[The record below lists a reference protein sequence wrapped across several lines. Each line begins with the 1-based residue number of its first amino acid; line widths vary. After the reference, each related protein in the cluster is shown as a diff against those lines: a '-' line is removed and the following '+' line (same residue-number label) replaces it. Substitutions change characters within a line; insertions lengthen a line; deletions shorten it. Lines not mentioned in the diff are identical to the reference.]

1 MLLKKLQKEGEH
13 IVNKVQFD
21 IRSLFEEKKSRDPNI
36 SSVQQRKIV
45 FLPAHFNK
53 LTKRA
58 FVVCR

>member
-13 IVNKVQFD
+13 IVNEVQFD
-21 IRSLFEEKKSRDPNI
+21 IRSLFEKRSREQNI

-53 LTKRA
+53 LTKGA
-58 FVVCR
+58 FVVCK